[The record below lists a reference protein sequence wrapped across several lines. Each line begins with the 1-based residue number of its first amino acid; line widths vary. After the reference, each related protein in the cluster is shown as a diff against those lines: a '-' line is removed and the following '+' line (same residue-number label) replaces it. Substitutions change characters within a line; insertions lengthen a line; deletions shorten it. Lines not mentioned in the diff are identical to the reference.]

1 MCKNNILR
9 ISGIVSATPG
19 PDGSLVLETSNTLA
33 PEIGNIYLTRICI
46 SLRDSD
52 LTGEE
57 AVVIEVDGVEYP
69 VILCTGEPLQVGRL
83 RRRQFLKLLFEFDSG
98 DVGGRFRVCSDVCP
112 LCLRVV
118 AATAAG

>member
-1 MCKNNILR
+1 MCKNDILR
-9 ISGIVSATPG
+9 ISGIVSSTAG
-19 PDGSLVLETSNTLA
+19 PDGTLVLETSNTLA
-33 PEIGNIYLTRICI
+33 PEIGNCYFARICI

-57 AVVIEVDGVEYP
+57 ALIIEVDDVQYP
-69 VILCTGEPLQVGRL
+69 VILYTGEPLQVGRL

-98 DVGGRFRVCSDVCP
+98 TVGGRFRVCSDVCP

-118 AATAAG
+118 AAAAGG